1 MILQSIEL
9 ENFGLYQGKQR
20 IRFADDPARP
30 ITLIGGL
37 NGRGKTTLLDAVM
50 LGLYGRR
57 ALKYLQYERIRYP
70 VYLANHI
77 NRNAPADA
85 VASIAITLADSSHS
99 ADVITVRRSW
109 AKAGRK
115 EPEEKLLALRN
126 GAADEYL
133 SKNWD
138 YFAEEILPLNISRF
152 FFFDNEKIAQLAD
165 DESFQSVKDSIRSL
179 LGLTTVDQLIA
190 DMGRLTGRVRSEA
203 GSEEE
208 RTLLEEIDSLQ
219 AQLDQCDQETRA
231 LRQDAE
237 GHRLEMEKARRAL
250 EEETER
256 FWKAGGQMGLE
267 RTRLQTGL
275 REKEESIE
283 QIKEETMRVVCDSA
297 EPLLMCIPALQSVR
311 ERNKKDEMQR
321 KRALSAEVLA
331 DLESLLNR
339 KEDYSDTFREV
350 VRGFLSSAGEE
361 LCPGEAAAVS
371 GKMSDEAVLLLLELL
386 RSGSAR
392 LASALSL
399 VNRMEKTRRSA
410 DRLETDLARE
420 VNDQEV
426 GRIRERMTALNEEL
440 NRHDVGKRL
449 AEEKLL
455 HRMNKRD
462 MIAGRRARLLRDS
475 FQLQKNRGEAAR
487 LVRYA
492 QLVIQVMGLYRE
504 RLAEKRVQDL
514 SDMILRCFTS
524 MTGKTSMIRQVRIDP
539 KTLDLRLIDDRGQEL
554 FRSQLSAGEKQL
566 FAVSI
571 IWGLARCSGFEM
583 PVMIDTPLARLDSRH
598 RQLFVQGYLPHAGRQ
613 VVVLSTDEEI
623 SGGYLDLIRSRVNSA
638 YTLIYDEAT
647 RSSSIAAGYFG
658 GETV

>member
-9 ENFGLYQGKQR
+9 ENFGIYQGKQC
-20 IRFADDPARP
+20 IRFADDPERP

-37 NGRGKTTLLDAVM
+37 NGRGKTTLLDAVI

-57 ALKYLQYERIRYP
+57 AMKYLQYERIRYP

-77 NRNAPADA
+77 NKNAPAGA
-85 VASIAITLADSSHS
+85 NASISITLVDSPHS
-99 ADVITVRRSW
+99 GDVIMVRRSW
-109 AKAGRK
+109 SRDGGK
-115 EPEEKLLALRN
+115 EPEEKLHALRN
-126 GAADEYL
+126 GVADEYL
-133 SKNWD
+133 SQNWD
-138 YFAEEILPLNISRF
+138 YFVEEILPLNISRF

-190 DMGRLTGRVRSEA
+190 DMGRLTGRARSDA
-203 GSEEE
+203 RSEEE
-208 RTLLEEIDSLQ
+208 KKLLEEIDSLQ
-219 AQLDQCDQETRA
+219 AQLDQCDQEARS

-237 GHRLEMEKARRAL
+237 CHRLEMEKIRREL
-250 EEETER
+250 DEETER
-256 FWKAGGQMGLE
+256 FWKAGGNLDLE
-267 RTRLQTGL
+267 RTHLKTELQ
-275 REKEESIE
+275 EKEETIE
-283 QIKEETMRVVCDSA
+283 RIREETMRVVCDSA
-297 EPLLMCIPALQSVR
+297 EPLLLCIPALQSIW
-311 ERNKKDEMQR
+311 ERNKRDELER

-331 DLESLLNR
+331 YLDKLLNR
-339 KEDYSDTFREV
+339 KEDYSDAFREA
-350 VRGFLSSAGEE
+350 VRVFLSSAGKE
-361 LCPGEAAAVS
+361 LCPVEPAAVS
-371 GKMSDEAVLLLLELL
+371 DKMSDEASLLLLELL

-392 LASALSL
+392 LEFAFSL
-399 VNRMEKTRRSA
+399 VNRMEKYRQSA

-420 VNDQEV
+420 VNDQEAE
-426 GRIRERMTALNEEL
+426 RIRKRMTALNEEL

-455 HRMNKRD
+455 HRINKRD
-462 MIAGRRARLLRDS
+462 MIAGRRAHLLRDS
-475 FQLQKNRGEAAR
+475 FQIQKTRGEAAR

-504 RLAEKRVQDL
+504 RLAEKRVLDL
-514 SDMILRCFTS
+514 SEMILQCFTS

-539 KTLDLRLIDDRGQEL
+539 KTLDLQLIDDQGREL

-583 PVMIDTPLARLDSRH
+583 PVMIATPLARLDSRH

-613 VVVLSTDEEI
+613 VVILSTDEEI
-623 SGGYLDLIRSRVNSA
+623 SGGYLDLISSRVNSA
-638 YTLIYDEAT
+638 YTLIYDETT

-658 GETV
+658 GVKV